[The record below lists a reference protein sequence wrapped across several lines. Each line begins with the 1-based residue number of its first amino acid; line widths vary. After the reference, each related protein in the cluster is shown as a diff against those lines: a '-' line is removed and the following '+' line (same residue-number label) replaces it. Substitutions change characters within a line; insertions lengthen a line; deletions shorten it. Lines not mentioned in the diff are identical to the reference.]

1 MISML
6 NVKILILNDE
16 QKVIHHTGTINE
28 LVFSGYHFRSGILY
42 K

>member
-16 QKVIHHTGTINE
+16 QKVIHHTDTINE
-28 LVFSGYHFRSGILY
+28 LVSSGYYFCSGILY